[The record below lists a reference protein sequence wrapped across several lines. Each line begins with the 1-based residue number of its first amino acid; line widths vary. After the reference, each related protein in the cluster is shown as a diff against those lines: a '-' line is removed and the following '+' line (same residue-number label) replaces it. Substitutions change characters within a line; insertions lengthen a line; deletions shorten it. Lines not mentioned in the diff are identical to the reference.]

1 MVSNPR
7 DQRRI
12 RKRAPFYPRG
22 AEKSVRA
29 FARVCER
36 IPLSLDENAVFAGTQ
51 RDAFAKSYALIN
63 PNFKVSTFNGYC
75 DPAAV
80 FRDIEPNEE
89 FTEERIDKVRRL
101 SERSEY
107 VRRLK
112 IVYEEA
118 ENDTREAAYFV
129 EPGDGASRARLSP
142 RPAARHARPAR
153 GGGKCGKRVRGRGKK
168 DRVRGDGYSA
178 LLRGSTCKEVRGT
191 CQTAQ
196 KTADGQRREELALL
210 IRTVGKV
217 PARGAENL
225 FEALQS
231 FILLWQVMC
240 MEQAPNPFAFSV
252 GNADRIFEP
261 FRAMENT
268 PRETAAGLFKHLLV
282 FFNVGDRSW
291 AISQNLTVG
300 GKSADGG
307 I

>member
-1 MVSNPR
+1 MQKDSVYT
-7 DQRRI
+7 DKILDEKARRLFANERKIKRLDGWFLI
-12 RKRAPFYPRG
+12 REISEEYESAHPFIPAALRKARALL
-22 AEKSVRA
+22 
-29 FARVCER
+29 RVCER

-129 EPGDGASRARLSP
+129 EQVTGHLVPDFR
-142 RPAARHARPAR
+142 
-153 GGGKCGKRVRGRGKK
+153 RGRGEK

-191 CQTAQ
+191 CQTAA
-196 KTADGQRREELALL
+196 KNRGRTAPRRT
-210 IRTVGKV
+210 RPPHTHV
-217 PARGAENL
+217 
-225 FEALQS
+225 
-231 FILLWQVMC
+231 
-240 MEQAPNPFAFSV
+240 
-252 GNADRIFEP
+252 
-261 FRAMENT
+261 
-268 PRETAAGLFKHLLV
+268 
-282 FFNVGDRSW
+282 
-291 AISQNLTVG
+291 
-300 GKSADGG
+300 GKSARARGG
-307 I
+307 EFI

>member
-1 MVSNPR
+1 MQKDSVYTDKILDEKARRLFANE
-7 DQRRI
+7 RRI
-12 RKRAPFYPRG
+12 KRLDGWFLIREISEEYESAHPFIPAALRKARALL
-22 AEKSVRA
+22 
-29 FARVCER
+29 RVCER

-153 GGGKCGKRVRGRGKK
+153 GGKCGKRVRGRGKK

-191 CQTAQ
+191 CQTAA
-196 KTADGQRREELALL
+196 KNRGRTAQRRT
-210 IRTVGKV
+210 RPPHTHV
-217 PARGAENL
+217 
-225 FEALQS
+225 
-231 FILLWQVMC
+231 
-240 MEQAPNPFAFSV
+240 
-252 GNADRIFEP
+252 
-261 FRAMENT
+261 
-268 PRETAAGLFKHLLV
+268 
-282 FFNVGDRSW
+282 
-291 AISQNLTVG
+291 
-300 GKSADGG
+300 GKSARARGG
-307 I
+307 EFI